1 MDAKFSFLQKKYMRE
16 VAFIK
21 QNKEKWLSFEK
32 AIVNNDF
39 DNPDELASQYI
50 HVINDLAYAQTYY
63 PKSKVITYLNQLS
76 ANAYQKIYKTKTTD
90 TNRIISFWKTE
101 VPLICYQYRK
111 FIYVAFLIFF
121 AFTFIGAI
129 SAAND
134 GEFVRSVLG
143 DNYVNMSLENIEAG
157 DPVAVY
163 KSGSNWGSFIGITIN
178 NLRVG
183 LIAFV
188 LGVFLGVGTLYI
200 MFKNCIMLGSFQ
212 YFFYDKGVFWESVR
226 GIWIHGA
233 MEIFAI
239 VIECAAG
246 LILGASILFPAT
258 YSRYTS
264 FKKGAKIGVKILI
277 STFPFTFAAGFLEGF
292 ITRYSN
298 IMPHWLSVSII
309 LITLSIISYYYLIY
323 PFKIQK
329 QVTQPQNLSPV
340 IH

>member
-1 MDAKFSFLQKKYMRE
+1 MRE

-21 QNKEKWLSFEK
+21 QNKEKWLSFEN
-32 AIVNNDF
+32 AIFNNDF
-39 DNPDELASQYI
+39 KDPDELASNYI
-50 HVINDLAYAQTYY
+50 HLINDLAYAQTYY
-63 PKSKVITYLNQLS
+63 PKSKVITYLNQL
-76 ANAYQKIYKTKTTD
+76 AAKAFQKIYKTKRQD
-90 TNRIISFWKTE
+90 TNRIIGFWKTE

-111 FIYVAFLIFF
+111 FIYVAFIIFTVFTLI
-121 AFTFIGAI
+121 GVI
-129 SAAND
+129 SAANNA
-134 GEFVRSVLG
+134 EFLRSVVG
-143 DNYVNMSLENIEAG
+143 DNYVDQTIANIEAG

-183 LIAFV
+183 IIAFV
-188 LGVFLGVGTLYI
+188 FGVFLGVGTLYI

-212 YFFYDKGVFWESVR
+212 YFFYEKNVFWESVR

-258 YSRYTS
+258 HSRYTS
-264 FKKGAKIGVKILI
+264 FKQGAKTGIKILI
-277 STFPFTFAAGFLEGF
+277 STFPFTFSAGFLEGF

-298 IMPHWLSVSII
+298 IMPNWLSVGII

-323 PFKIQK
+323 PYKVQK
-329 QVTQPQNLSPV
+329 QITQVPLPINA
-340 IH
+340 

>member
-1 MDAKFSFLQKKYMRE
+1 MRE

-21 QNKEKWLSFEK
+21 QNKEKWLSFET
-32 AIVNNDF
+32 AIFNNDF
-39 DNPDELASQYI
+39 KDPDELASNYI
-50 HVINDLAYAQTYY
+50 QLVNDLAYAQTYY
-63 PKSKVITYLNQLS
+63 PKSKVITYLNQL
-76 ANAYQKIYKTKTTD
+76 AAKAFQKIYKTKRQD
-90 TNRIISFWKTE
+90 TNRIIGFWKTE

-111 FIYVAFLIFF
+111 FIYVAFIIFTVFTLI
-121 AFTFIGAI
+121 GVI
-129 SAAND
+129 SAANNA
-134 GEFVRSVLG
+134 EFLRSVVG
-143 DNYVNMSLENIEAG
+143 DNYVDQTIANIEAG

-183 LIAFV
+183 IIAFV
-188 LGVFLGVGTLYI
+188 LGVFLGIGTLYV

-212 YFFYDKGVFWESVR
+212 YFFYEKEVFWESVR

-239 VIECAAG
+239 VIESAAG

-258 YSRYTS
+258 HSRYTS
-264 FKKGAKIGVKILI
+264 FKSGAKTGIKILI

-298 IMPHWLSVSII
+298 IMPNWLSVGII
-309 LITLSIISYYYLIY
+309 LITLAIISYYYLVY
-323 PFKIQK
+323 PFKVQK
-329 QVTQPQNLSPV
+329 QITQNLLSTV
-340 IH
+340 A